1 MKYTHEHAIQQKY
14 NLIRNKK
21 TSETQTQLIK
31 KNQEKPNENR
41 IDHIT
46 FCSLCA

>member
-1 MKYTHEHAIQQKY
+1 MKYTHEIHAIQQKY

-31 KNQEKPNENR
+31 KSRETK
-41 IDHIT
+41 
-46 FCSLCA
+46 